1 MAEEIPTN
9 DPASRKTDS
18 RETSPGNSPAT
29 GPQAL
34 PKTMRAIHI
43 TRPGGPEVLSLGEAS
58 VPQPGP
64 GEVLVQV
71 AAAGVNRADL
81 MQRAGNYPPPAGASP
96 ILGLE
101 VAGHVAEI
109 GGDNAD
115 RTASRWQVG
124 DAVCALLTG
133 GGYAEYCAI
142 PAGQCLPIPAG
153 LTAIEAASLPEA
165 ALTVWA
171 NLFEPR
177 RIFPGDL
184 FLVQGGSSGI
194 GAMAIQ
200 AARHFGARVA
210 ATAGSEEKCRFILGL
225 GAEKAVD
232 YHGDWPAE
240 LASWSKPHGIDV
252 ILDMVGADYFPR
264 HLQLLALHG
273 RLIQISVLR
282 GSRAE
287 IDLGMMMR
295 KRLLI
300 TGSTLRSR
308 PVSEKA
314 SLAAAVEQN
323 LWPLFAARHLHPTV
337 FKTFP
342 LSQAA
347 EAHQLMEASRHMGKL
362 ILTMGKD

>member
-1 MAEEIPTN
+1 MAEKPTTN
-9 DPASRKTDS
+9 DPAY
-18 RETSPGNSPAT
+18 REPGYRVT
-29 GPQAL
+29 GSENFPPTPTL

-43 TRPGGPEVLSLGEAS
+43 TRPGGPEVLSIADVP

-64 GEVLVQV
+64 EEVLVHV
-71 AAAGVNRADL
+71 AAAGVNHADL

-101 VAGHVAEI
+101 VAGHIAEI
-109 GGDNAD
+109 GALGAAGA
-115 RTASRWQVG
+115 ASRWQVG

-133 GGYAEYCAI
+133 GGYAEYCVV

-153 LTAIEAASLPEA
+153 LTTVEAASLPEA

-177 RIFPGDL
+177 RIFSGNL

-210 ATAGSEEKCRFILGL
+210 ATAGSEEKCRFVLGL

-232 YHGDWPAE
+232 YHRDWPAE
-240 LASWSKPHGIDV
+240 LASWSNPHGIDV

-264 HLQLLALHG
+264 HLELLAPQG

-282 GSRAE
+282 GRRAE
-287 IDLGMMMR
+287 IDLSMMMR

-308 PVSEKA
+308 PVDEKA
-314 SLAAAVEQN
+314 SLTAAVEQN
-323 LWPLFAARHLHPTV
+323 LWPLFAAKDLHPTV

-347 EAHQLMEASRHMGKL
+347 EAHQLMEASQHMGKL
-362 ILTMGKD
+362 ILTVGKD